1 MAVPLSLASR
11 VTVMVCMAII
21 PFASFY
27 GAYVFDENSRIK
39 NIISIGIGLLA
50 IGGLG
55 VVIVLNT

>member
-11 VTVMVCMAII
+11 VTVMICMAII

-27 GAYVFDENSRIK
+27 GAYVFDEHSRIK
-39 NIISIGIGLLA
+39 NIISLCIGMLA

-55 VVIVLNT
+55 IVIYLNT